1 MAYIVHIIVYYNSKI
16 ILLYSV
22 KIVNNKKKK
31 FIKRQVYFHLDINRG
46 INIIQCNYVSI
57 TLFV

>member
-31 FIKRQVYFHLDINRG
+31 FIKRQVYFHLG
-46 INIIQCNYVSI
+46 INIIQCNYVSM
-57 TLFV
+57 TLFF